1 MKNVFQ
7 SALKGHPYRNLL
19 SGDYFDLDY
28 IGSIVERYLNDQ
40 KVTVGEI
47 AEVAPIALLCVVGW
61 YGSAN

>member
-1 MKNVFQ
+1 M
-7 SALKGHPYRNLL
+7 